1 MPEEKRKIN
10 AWIPVSLYNQLESA
24 GYDNITQ
31 ALIKALESFG
41 EDPQED
47 TKGSNEDIEGYKQD
61 IEGYKQ
67 DLSRIQKDLDK
78 QNQDII
84 GYIQDI
90 KTLNNEIERLKEDL
104 KRAPDLATFAQL
116 QTRSEEQERHISF
129 LKEVME
135 KAGQREEDLKQ
146 LHNNYMLQIQSLINA
161 RALMPSG
168 STEGEKPKKES
179 KPAREKRESRYRE
192 HEERVFEAT
201 QDSPAI
207 KESPDIEPKV
217 KPEAPKAENN
227 GLIEK
232 TCKNC
237 NETFFTGNIRKET
250 CSDNCR
256 SAYSKKNKKQ

>member
-146 LHNNYMLQIQSLINA
+146 LHNNYMLQVQSLINA
-161 RALMPSG
+161 RSLSAPSG
-168 STEGEKPKKES
+168 SRTTKEANRKKQEVSGSSQEVNRKFQEASKPEPKES
-179 KPAREKRESRYRE
+179 GYPEK
-192 HEERVFEAT
+192 EERVYAEVLQEEKNTWKDKEAT
-201 QDSPAI
+201 
-207 KESPDIEPKV
+207 
-217 KPEAPKAENN
+217 
-227 GLIEK
+227 IEK

-237 NETFFTGNIRKET
+237 LQPFFAKNPKNEYCSPKCRTAYNRK
-250 CSDNCR
+250 
-256 SAYSKKNKKQ
+256 K